1 MSPFDAIGP
10 IVAFGV
16 TWNPHELLHLEWDIL
31 RLQ

>member
-1 MSPFDAIGP
+1 MSPFAVIGSV
-10 IVAFGV
+10 VAFEK